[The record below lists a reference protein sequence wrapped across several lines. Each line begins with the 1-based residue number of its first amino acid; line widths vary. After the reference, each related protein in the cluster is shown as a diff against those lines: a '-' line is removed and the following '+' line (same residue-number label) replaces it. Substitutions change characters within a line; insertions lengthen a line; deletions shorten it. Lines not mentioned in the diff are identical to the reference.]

1 MSQALV
7 VLLLGSNLGDTDHN
21 IKEALKF
28 IEQDVGEIITK
39 SELLYSEPVEYDSNN
54 IFCNI
59 AVRIQ
64 TSFSPYSLLIM
75 LKDIENKMG
84 RTTDTAV
91 IGEYNDRI
99 IDIDIV
105 KYNDLNLKSDKLTI
119 PHFKHINQRDF
130 SQKLISQL

>member
-1 MSQALV
+1 MSQALA

-28 IEQDVGEIITK
+28 IEQDLGEIITK
-39 SELLYSEPVEYDSNN
+39 SELLNSEPVEYDSNN

-59 AVRIQ
+59 AVKIQ

-91 IGEYNDRI
+91 TGKYTDRI

-119 PHFKHINQRDF
+119 PHFKHLNQRDF